1 MNLLKSYSNEI
12 EAQLLGSRLAE
23 AGIDHKVEA
32 EGTDVFKVMVFEDD
46 VDEAAEILEALAFE
60 DDVNDNDFDDVSLL
74 DFDDEDDD

>member
-23 AGIDHKVEA
+23 AGIDHKIET
-32 EGTDVFKVMVFEDD
+32 EGNDVFNVMIFEDD
-46 VDEAAEILEALAFE
+46 ADEAAEILEALAFE
-60 DDVNDNDFDDVSLL
+60 DDASDEDFDDISLM